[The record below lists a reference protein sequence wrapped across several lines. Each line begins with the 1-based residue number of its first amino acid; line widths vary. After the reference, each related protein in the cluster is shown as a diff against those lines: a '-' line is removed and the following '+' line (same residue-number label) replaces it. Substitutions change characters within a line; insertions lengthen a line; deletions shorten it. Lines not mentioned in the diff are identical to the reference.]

1 MLGITFGL
9 IRSFNNAQA
18 SLAFHSLLQNPIS
31 TRKKPI
37 LRCNG
42 GVGGEKSVFTRTP
55 LLIRTDKMLSG
66 IWTYVSGLLVRKN
79 QIFSFLTVGCASL
92 LRGWALVRCGR
103 MLRRSVVR
111 AGTPTSPAK
120 DNSAEKV
127 RNKNRA

>member
-9 IRSFNNAQA
+9 IESFNNAQA

-66 IWTYVSGLLVRKN
+66 IWTYVSGSLVRKN

-92 LRGWALVRCGR
+92 LRGWAMVRCGR
-103 MLRRSVVR
+103 MVAPVGC
-111 AGTPTSPAK
+111 AGGDAHKPSQGQFCRK
-120 DNSAEKV
+120 SK
-127 RNKNRA
+127 K